1 MLVSMLLMVCMQ
13 SSSSV
18 ALSADPNNAAGLLE
32 YAATVM
38 PVEVYQFAHNNAFTM
53 LSFAAAILLQ
63 V

>member
-18 ALSADPNNAAGLLE
+18 ALADPNNAAGLLE
-32 YAATVM
+32 YAARVM